1 MALIRLT
8 ITFLRLMAS
17 APFDRQT
24 VTIIGSISGVSPTAT
39 AMAKKKASAQLP
51 LVSPLMT
58 KTRGTI
64 TSMNRSISQVKLG
77 DALVEGRLRRLLR
90 ERLGHAAQVGVLPRG
105 DDDRRSPSRSR
116 RWCPGTRCC

>member
-8 ITFLRLMAS
+8 ITFLRLIAS

-24 VTIIGSISGVSPTAT
+24 VTIIGSISGVRPTAT
-39 AMAKKKASAQLP
+39 ATAKKKASPQLP

-64 TSMNRSISQVKLG
+64 TRMNRSISQVN
-77 DALVEGRLRRLLR
+77 
-90 ERLGHAAQVGVLPRG
+90 
-105 DDDRRSPSRSR
+105 
-116 RWCPGTRCC
+116 